1 MYRFYVICNCEFTFG
16 ITGVNRAKRLLE
28 DSTCASEYEDAA
40 LVNELLSLKN
50 VTRPAPPEPS
60 VCVIPMYN
68 FYKLDPA

>member
-1 MYRFYVICNCEFTFG
+1 MILSIYNNKFTFG
-16 ITGVNRAKRLLE
+16 ITGANRAKRLLGGL
-28 DSTCASEYEDAA
+28 TCTSEYEDAA
-40 LVNELLSLKN
+40 LVKELLSLKN

>member
-1 MYRFYVICNCEFTFG
+1 MEG
-16 ITGVNRAKRLLE
+16 L
-28 DSTCASEYEDAA
+28 TCTSEYEDAA

-68 FYKLDPA
+68 FYKLDPAWFQSNPIAKDSCSGSSIKCAKHK